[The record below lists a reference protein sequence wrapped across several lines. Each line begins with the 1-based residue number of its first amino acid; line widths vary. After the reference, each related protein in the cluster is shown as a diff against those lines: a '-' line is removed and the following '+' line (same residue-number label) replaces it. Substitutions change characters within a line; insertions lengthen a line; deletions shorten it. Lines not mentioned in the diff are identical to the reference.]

1 VTGYLSGEIL
11 FELNNV
17 SFHYPGG
24 EEALFDINL
33 NIYQGEK
40 VAFLGANGCGKSTL
54 LKMLDGLLFPQQ
66 GSIYAF
72 EEKLDEKNLS
82 IEELNHAFRRR
93 VGFIFQ
99 NSEAQ
104 LFNSSVWEEI
114 AFGPVQMGL
123 EAAEVKQRM
132 NDIIAMLGL
141 EHLKDRPP
149 FKLSGGEKKK
159 VALASVLSINP
170 EVILL
175 DEPTNGLDPRTQS
188 WLINLIKQLNSAGKT
203 LVTATHNLDI
213 VEEIADRVMV
223 FSEDHRLVAA
233 GSPGEILSNRELLLR
248 VNLVDEH
255 YHRHTHDDSHRHYH
269 AHG

>member
-1 VTGYLSGEIL
+1 MCGEVL
-11 FELNNV
+11 FELNRV

-24 EEALFDINL
+24 EEALSDINL

-40 VAFLGANGCGKSTL
+40 VALLGANGCGKSTL
-54 LKMLDGLLFPQQ
+54 LKILDGLLFPQQ
-66 GSIYAF
+66 GSVYAF
-72 EEKLDEKNLS
+72 GETLDEKNLS
-82 IEELNHAFRRR
+82 KEELNYAIRRR

-123 EAAEVKQRM
+123 DDAEVKRRI
-132 NDIIAMLGL
+132 DGIIAMLGL
-141 EHLKDRPP
+141 EQLKDRPP

-203 LVTATHNLDI
+203 IVTSTHNLDI
-213 VEEIADRVMV
+213 VEEIADRVIV

-233 GSPGEILSNRELLLR
+233 GTPGEILNNRELLLR
-248 VNLVDEH
+248 VNLVDGH
-255 YHRHTHDDSHRHYH
+255 FHHHAHDGSHRHYH

>member
-1 VTGYLSGEIL
+1 LSGEIL
-11 FELNNV
+11 FELKNV
-17 SFHYPGG
+17 SFHYPSG
-24 EEALFDINL
+24 EEALLDIDL

-40 VAFLGANGCGKSTL
+40 VVLLGANGCGKSTL
-54 LKMLDGLLFPQQ
+54 LKILDGLLFSQE
-66 GSIYAF
+66 GVIRAF
-72 EEKLDEKNLS
+72 GELLNEKNLNKD
-82 IEELNHAFRRR
+82 ELNYGFRQR

-99 NSEAQ
+99 NSEVQ

-114 AFGPVQMGL
+114 AFGPVQMAL
-123 EAAEVKQRM
+123 DTTEVKQRID
-132 NDIIAMLGL
+132 DIIALLGL

-175 DEPTNGLDPRTQS
+175 DEPTNGLDPRTQR
-188 WLINLIKQLNSAGKT
+188 WLINLIKQLSRAGKT

-213 VEEIADRVMV
+213 VEEIADRVVV
-223 FSEDHRLVAA
+223 FSENHRLAA
-233 GSPGEILSNRELLLR
+233 VGKPAEILSNRELLLG

-255 YHRHTHDDSHRHYH
+255 FHRHAHDGNHRHYH
-269 AHG
+269 AHE

>member
-1 VTGYLSGEIL
+1 MSGEIL
-11 FELNNV
+11 FELKNV
-17 SFHYPGG
+17 SFHYPSG
-24 EEALFDINL
+24 EEALSDIDL

-40 VAFLGANGCGKSTL
+40 VVLLGANGCGKSTL

-66 GSIYAF
+66 GYIHIF
-72 EEKLDEKNLS
+72 GEMLNEKNLS
-82 IEELNHAFRRR
+82 KEDFNYRFRQR

-123 EAAEVKQRM
+123 EDAEVKRRTD
-132 NDIIAMLGL
+132 DIMTLLGL

-175 DEPTNGLDPRTQS
+175 DEPTNGLDPRTQR
-188 WLINLIKQLNSAGKT
+188 WLINLIKQLSRAGKT

-223 FSEDHRLVAA
+223 FSENHRLVAVGKPA
-233 GSPGEILSNRELLLR
+233 EVLSSRELLLS

-255 YHRHTHDDSHRHYH
+255 FHRHSHDGDHRHYH
-269 AHG
+269 AHDTNIL

>member
-1 VTGYLSGEIL
+1 VTDYLSGKIL
-11 FELNNV
+11 FELSNV
-17 SFHYPGG
+17 SFHYPSG
-24 EEALFDINL
+24 EEALSNIDL

-40 VAFLGANGCGKSTL
+40 VALLGANGCGKSTL
-54 LKMLDGLLFPQQ
+54 LKILDGLLFPQQ
-66 GSIYAF
+66 GSINAF
-72 EEKLDEKNLS
+72 GEILDEKNLS
-82 IEELNHAFRRR
+82 KEEFNYAVRRR

-99 NSEAQ
+99 NSDAQ

-123 EAAEVKQRM
+123 EAAEVKLRI
-132 NDIIAMLGL
+132 DGIIAMLGL

-203 LVTATHNLDI
+203 IVTSTHNLDI
-213 VEEIADRVMV
+213 VEEIADRIIV
-223 FSEDHRLVAA
+223 FSEDHRLVAS
-233 GSPGEILSNRELLLR
+233 GTPGEILSDRELLLQ
-248 VNLVDEH
+248 VNLVDEQFH
-255 YHRHTHDDSHRHYH
+255 HHAHDGSHRHYH
-269 AHG
+269 THG